1 MKRRDLL
8 IATFNQGKFREL
20 RQMLASLPLA
30 IFDLTYF
37 PSVQLMPENGET
49 FLQNATL
56 KAAGYAKQTCMLTLA
71 DDSGLEVDALNGAP
85 GVLSARYA
93 GENASDADR
102 TAKLLRELSGVPES
116 RRTARFVSVIAV
128 AAEDGN
134 IVNISSGTCEG
145 RIAGELRGTNGFGYD
160 PVFVPAGFSQTFGEL
175 QPELKNR
182 FSHRSQALTGA
193 YEFLRS
199 LTAT

>member
-1 MKRRDLL
+1 
-8 IATFNQGKFREL
+8 
-20 RQMLASLPLA
+20 MLASLPLA
-30 IFDLTYF
+30 IFDLAYF
-37 PSVQLMPENGET
+37 PSVRLIPENGET
-49 FLQNATL
+49 FLENASL
-56 KAAGYAKQTCMLTLA
+56 KAAGYAMQTCMLTLA

-102 TAKLLRELSGVPES
+102 TAKLLRELSGVPE
-116 RRTARFVSVIAV
+116 RQRTARFVSVIAI
-128 AAEDGN
+128 AAKDGN
-134 IVNISSGTCEG
+134 IVNVSSGACQG
-145 RIAGELRGTNGFGYD
+145 RIAREVRGTNGFGYD
-160 PVFVPAGFSQTFGEL
+160 PVFVPAGFAQTFAEL

-182 FSHRSQALTGA
+182 ISHRSQALTAA

>member
-8 IATFNQGKFREL
+8 IATFNEGKFREL

-30 IFDLTYF
+30 IFDLAYF
-37 PSVQLMPENGET
+37 PSVRLIPENGET

-71 DDSGLEVDALNGAP
+71 DDSGLEVDALHGAP

-102 TAKLLRELSGVPES
+102 TAKLLRELSGVPKHQ
-116 RRTARFVSVIAV
+116 RTARFVSVIAI

-134 IVNISSGTCEG
+134 IVNVSSGACEG
-145 RIAGELRGTNGFGYD
+145 RIAREVTGTNGFGYD
-160 PVFVPAGFSQTFGEL
+160 PIFVPAGFAQTFAEL

-182 FSHRSQALTGA
+182 ISHRSQALTGV